1 MSNVTVQVHTSGE
14 AGLFVNSYM
23 IETLSGV
30 IAIDTPFSV
39 SESRALRAQLE
50 GIGKPLLA
58 VLLTHAH
65 PDHVNG
71 TTILRGDA
79 EVPVLATPGVDA
91 TLREIDGPKRA
102 FWTPIYGEDY
112 PPVTTFPNRLVHDG
126 DTVTFDGVN
135 IRVLDMGAGEGAF
148 ETVFVLEE
156 QNIAFIGDVAY
167 NHFHVW
173 LAEGRSSAWLKQLDK
188 LRPKLEGLRVLYP
201 GHGKPGDA
209 SILAWQ
215 RAYLEAFRAAVQDLA
230 DGQATLDE
238 AGKTELTRRMEAFDP
253 QAPLSSWVAYGAD
266 PVAAELADDD
276 R

>member
-14 AGLFVNSYM
+14 AGLFVNSYL
-23 IETLSGV
+23 IETRSGV
-30 IAIDTPFSV
+30 IAIDTPFSA

-50 GIGKPLLA
+50 STGKPLLA

-91 TLREIDGPKRA
+91 TLREIDGPKRE
-102 FWTPIYGEDY
+102 FWMPIYGEDY

-167 NHFHVW
+167 HHFHVW

-215 RAYLEAFRAAVQDLA
+215 RAYLEAFRAAV
-230 DGQATLDE
+230 
-238 AGKTELTRRMEAFDP
+238 
-253 QAPLSSWVAYGAD
+253 
-266 PVAAELADDD
+266 
-276 R
+276 